1 MMRALSLA
9 FLGHLALF
17 EASPVLRSGPSKLAS
32 EEEASGWLG
41 LRSLYAK
48 METSLSGLLG
58 EAPHQEHEEAQK
70 AQGDANEKQDA
81 GVVVETRVLSI
92 NNKTSAE
99 KPSMKTLEA
108 EGEKRNFTV
117 HMLSN
122 DVTPN
127 KSSAPK
133 VKIVPEPT
141 KAPSKDDFVVHIK
154 SLERVDGK
162 KPFRRQSKS
171 QRTTTPATTT
181 KDNVQINIWT
191 VTDAP
196 PSKSE
201 VKPSR
206 LEYDSSP
213 WANDWGDEWKPEA
226 DAPKEHRTKELPV
239 YEQSFQ
245 G

>member
-1 MMRALSLA
+1 M
-9 FLGHLALF
+9 
-17 EASPVLRSGPSKLAS
+17 
-32 EEEASGWLG
+32 
-41 LRSLYAK
+41 
-48 METSLSGLLG
+48 
-58 EAPHQEHEEAQK
+58 QK
-70 AQGDANEKQDA
+70 AQEDGNEKHDS

-92 NNKTSAE
+92 NNNKTSAE

-108 EGEKRNFTV
+108 EGERRNFTV

-122 DVTPN
+122 DVTPK

-141 KAPSKDDFVVHIK
+141 KAPSRDDFVVHIK

-171 QRTTTPATTT
+171 QRTTTPAATTT
-181 KDNVQINIWT
+181 KDNVQIKVWT

-213 WANDWGDEWKPEA
+213 WANDWGAELSVPTA
-226 DAPKEHRTKELPV
+226 NPSLIQPKLKA
-239 YEQSFQ
+239 
-245 G
+245 